1 MACTIERGHGHKTY
15 SRLSADVTARVSVC
29 CLRLGRQVR
38 ALPRNVRCMEQIG
51 NWGFWLGLLLA
62 LPIGIVT
69 NLFTPRV
76 QTWWARR
83 SQRMAS
89 DRDQE
94 RREQAALV
102 ARYRRDQA
110 AYWSYLYLSLTR
122 ILLRVA
128 MLLAAL
134 IVPYLIGEFLWDLD
148 ERALIVFIFNVFVL
162 VLAVGTFAA
171 LLNDIRRTR
180 SVVSAIAAMDEDA
193 RTESPPQP

>member
-1 MACTIERGHGHKTY
+1 
-15 SRLSADVTARVSVC
+15 
-29 CLRLGRQVR
+29 
-38 ALPRNVRCMEQIG
+38 MEQIG